1 MNCLIMNIFHTR
13 SGINQNEASTYSI
26 TKLYFEQASEQP
38 NAQPNAQAK
47 GQADE
52 YIITKL
58 NLLFNYIYEEGSGK
72 EIGLKQKDKEPLI
85 TLLKR
90 LEMYCSTSEIY
101 KLMPEERVLD
111 EKIMFW
117 ALKEIYLSP
126 HRVYLNNLKRD
137 KFTLKYY
144 KTKKYIMEKPE
155 YRLEEV
161 INYFI
166 VCLHEEMEKEK
177 WR

>member
-38 NAQPNAQAK
+38 NAQPNAQA
-47 GQADE
+47 DE

-58 NLLFNYIYEEGSGK
+58 NLLFNYIYKRGSGK
-72 EIGLKQKDKEPLI
+72 EIGLKGKDREPLI

-90 LEMYCSTSEIY
+90 LKMYCSKIEIY
-101 KLMPEERVLD
+101 DLMPADRVLD